1 MKTEK
6 LKTYYLIIGMV
17 CLCFLTAS
25 VGFTFY
31 SMEEYEKKD
40 ISHFKENVESMRNNV
55 SNMIKGNI
63 EILDGM
69 ALTIGQMEITDIE
82 HLQPIIK
89 KVNDRNAFLQM
100 GFVDADGT
108 GDMVDLDGTIYR
120 DVDFSDES
128 FFQKAMG
135 GEAAI
140 SNTFKD
146 EYTNGY
152 LNYYGVP
159 VVIQGE
165 TVGILAAADKTDRLR
180 AVSYTHLKLNFPPVP
195 VRTDMV

>member
-1 MKTEK
+1 
-6 LKTYYLIIGMV
+6 
-17 CLCFLTAS
+17 
-25 VGFTFY
+25 
-31 SMEEYEKKD
+31 
-40 ISHFKENVESMRNNV
+40 
-55 SNMIKGNI
+55 MIKGNI

-108 GDMVDLDGTIYR
+108 GDMVDLDGTIHR

-135 GEAAI
+135 GETAI

-146 EYTNGY
+146 EYTNGS

-159 VVIQGE
+159 GRH
-165 TVGILAAADKTDRLR
+165 TGRGR
-180 AVSYTHLKLNFPPVP
+180 
-195 VRTDMV
+195 

>member
-40 ISHFKENVESMRNNV
+40 ISHFKENVESMRNSV

-108 GDMVDLDGTIYR
+108 GDMVDLDGRSIEMWTFPMR
-120 DVDFSDES
+120 VS
-128 FFQKAMG
+128 FKRQWEERRPYPIPSKM
-135 GEAAI
+135 
-140 SNTFKD
+140 NTPMD
-146 EYTNGY
+146 
-152 LNYYGVP
+152 
-159 VVIQGE
+159 I
-165 TVGILAAADKTDRLR
+165 
-180 AVSYTHLKLNFPPVP
+180 
-195 VRTDMV
+195 